1 MERDL
6 GGEREAWFRRGVLG
20 LRLGLGFGCGDRVVE
35 SSSVCV
41 RGLT

>member
-20 LRLGLGFGCGDRVVE
+20 LRLGLGFRCGDRVE
-35 SSSVCV
+35 EGSSVW
-41 RGLT
+41 GGG